1 MQGGNVLRFILIAIV
16 ILLVLRLLAR
26 RGKSPRM
33 LDEVR
38 APDEISE
45 PRGNLRAG
53 DEEAERERRP
63 PV

>member
-1 MQGGNVLRFILIAIV
+1 MLRFILIAIV

-38 APDEISE
+38 PPDEISE
-45 PRGNLRAG
+45 PRGNLRSG
-53 DEEAERERRP
+53 EEQSERERRP

>member
-1 MQGGNVLRFILIAIV
+1 VVRFILIMIV
-16 ILLVLRLLAR
+16 ILLVLRILAR
-26 RGKSPRM
+26 RNKSPRI

-38 APDEISE
+38 PLDEISE

>member
-1 MQGGNVLRFILIAIV
+1 MLRFILIMV
-16 ILLVLRLLAR
+16 VVLLVLRILAR
-26 RGKSPRM
+26 RNKSPRM

-38 APDEISE
+38 PPDEISE

-53 DEEAERERRP
+53 ENESERERRP